1 MKLLKGIKI
10 GANISIKVLTNLY
23 GVFADVYFPKNDKS
37 LHHGFYDDNIEYS
50 DTPDFSGKLLIPS
63 FYSLGETTLPGIFD
77 NLTQDEPVLYL
88 PNTKRFPKY
97 SLIVVNPPTGVL
109 KFRINDEVEYKDDES
124 IVFRKYILVPVI
136 TTKETDFELIEEKKS
151 EFDSEEFSSLNFEE
165 EYSIV
170 KDTKEEETPNHNNY
184 KPIKVL

>member
-37 LHHGFYDDNIEYS
+37 LQHGFYDDNIEYS
-50 DTPDFSGKLLIPS
+50 EIPDFSGKLLIPS

-88 PNTKRFPKY
+88 PNTKKFPKY
-97 SLIVVNPPTGVL
+97 SLIVVNPQTGVL

-124 IVFRKYILVPVI
+124 TVFRKYILVPVI
-136 TTKETDFELIEEKKS
+136 TTKETDFNLIEEKEL
-151 EFDSEEFSSLNFEE
+151 EFDDEEFSSLDFEK

-170 KDTKEEETPNHNNY
+170 KNEEETPNNNNY
-184 KPIKVL
+184 KPIKAL